1 MTMAT
6 AIPTA
11 TALDPH
17 VIRKDFPALLQDVH
31 GKPLV
36 YLDNAATSQK
46 PERVIR
52 ALTHYLERDNANV
65 HRGIHHLSFRATEAY
80 EGARSR
86 VAEWLGAATP
96 KEVIWTR
103 GATEAINLVAS
114 SWGPANLREGDEILL
129 TTLEHHSNIVPWQL
143 LAGRTGARLRYI
155 EMDDEGSLRL
165 DMLPEVLTDRTRLVA
180 IGHIS
185 NALGTINPVAE
196 IAAAAHAQGAL
207 VLVDGAQGAP
217 HFKPDV
223 KALGC
228 DFYAFSS
235 HKMVGP
241 TGIGAL
247 WARMELL
254 EEMPP
259 YQGGGEM
266 IDVVGRE
273 STTWAKVPSKFEA
286 GTPHIAG
293 AIGAAVAISYLERI
307 GYDAIVQHEHGL
319 LQYATERLEDLPG
332 IRILGPKDLTK
343 RSAVVSFLLED
354 AHPHDVAQVLDSE
367 AIAIRAGHHC
377 AQLVMQHFGV
387 AATSRASFYLYNTEE
402 DVDHMLKVLPE
413 LVGKLRAMPF
423 LVSSTT

>member
-6 AIPTA
+6 AVTPA

-17 VIRKDFPALLQDVH
+17 VIRQDFPALLQEIH

-52 ALTHYLERDNANV
+52 ALNHYFERDNANV
-65 HRGIHHLSFRATEAY
+65 HRGIHQLSCRATEAY
-80 EGARSR
+80 EGARDL
-86 VAEWLGAATP
+86 VAEWLGADTP
-96 KEVIWTR
+96 EEVIWTR
-103 GATEAINLVAS
+103 GATEAINLVAT
-114 SWGPANLREGDEILL
+114 SWGSANLREGDEILL

-143 LAGRTGARLRYI
+143 IAERTGALLRYI
-155 EMDDEGSLRL
+155 EIDDEGMLRL
-165 DMLPEVLTDRTRLVA
+165 DTLPEVLTDRTRLVA
-180 IGHIS
+180 LGQVS

-196 IAAAAHAQGAL
+196 VAAAAHAQGAL

-247 WARMELL
+247 WARRELL

-266 IDVVGRE
+266 IDIVGRD
-273 STTWAKVPSKFEA
+273 STSWATVPYKFEA
-286 GTPHIAG
+286 GTPHISG
-293 AIGAAVAISYLERI
+293 AIGAAVAVSYLERI
-307 GYDAIVQHEHGL
+307 GYDAIAQHERQL

-332 IRILGPKDLTK
+332 IRILGPKDLDK
-343 RSAVVSFLLED
+343 RSAVVSFLLDD

-387 AATSRASFYLYNTEE
+387 PATSRASFYLYNTED
-402 DVDHMLKVLPE
+402 DVDRLREGIEKVIE
-413 LVGKLRAMPF
+413 LFGRR
-423 LVSSTT
+423 

>member
-6 AIPTA
+6 VITPA

-17 VIRKDFPALLQDVH
+17 VVRKDFPALLQEIH

-52 ALTHYLERDNANV
+52 ALNHYFERDNANV
-65 HRGIHHLSFRATEAY
+65 HRGIHHLSCRATEAY
-80 EGARSR
+80 EGARGR
-86 VAEWLGAATP
+86 VAEWLGADTP
-96 KEVIWTR
+96 EEVIWTR
-103 GATEAINLVAS
+103 GTTEAINLVAS
-114 SWGPANLREGDEILL
+114 SWGSANLREGDEILL
-129 TTLEHHSNIVPWQL
+129 TALEHHSNIVPWQL
-143 LAGRTGARLRYI
+143 IAERTGARLRYI
-155 EMDDEGSLRL
+155 EIDDEGMLRI

-180 IGHIS
+180 LGHVS

-247 WARMELL
+247 WARRELL

-266 IDVVGRE
+266 IDIVGRD
-273 STTWAKVPSKFEA
+273 STSWATVPYKFEA
-286 GTPHIAG
+286 GTPHISG
-293 AIGAAVAISYLERI
+293 AIGAAVAVSYLERI
-307 GYDAIVQHEHGL
+307 GYDAIAQHERGL

-332 IRILGPKDLTK
+332 IRVLGPKDLEK
-343 RSAVVSFLLED
+343 RSSVVSFLLDD

-387 AATSRASFYLYNTEE
+387 AATSRASFYLYNTED
-402 DVDHMLKVLPE
+402 DVDRLREGIEKVIE
-413 LVGKLRAMPF
+413 LFGRR
-423 LVSSTT
+423 

>member
-17 VIRKDFPALLQDVH
+17 VIRKDFPALLQNVH

-273 STTWAKVPSKFEA
+273 STTWATVPSKFEA

-307 GYDAIVQHEHGL
+307 GYDAIARHEHGL
-319 LQYATERLEDLPG
+319 LQYATDRLEDLPG
-332 IRILGPKDLTK
+332 IRILGPKDLEK

-377 AQLVMQHFGV
+377 AQLVMEHFGV

-402 DVDHMLKVLPE
+402 DVDRLREGLEKVIE
-413 LVGKLRAMPF
+413 LFGRR
-423 LVSSTT
+423 

>member
-6 AIPTA
+6 VITPA

-17 VIRKDFPALLQDVH
+17 VVRKDFPALLQEIH

-52 ALTHYLERDNANV
+52 ALNHYFERDNANV
-65 HRGIHHLSFRATEAY
+65 HRGIHHLSCRATEAY
-80 EGARSR
+80 EGARGR
-86 VAEWLGAATP
+86 VAEWLGADTP
-96 KEVIWTR
+96 EEVIWTR
-103 GATEAINLVAS
+103 GTTEAINLVAS
-114 SWGPANLREGDEILL
+114 SWGSANLREGDEILL
-129 TTLEHHSNIVPWQL
+129 TALEHHSNIVPWQL
-143 LAGRTGARLRYI
+143 IAERTGARLRYI
-155 EMDDEGSLRL
+155 EIDDEGMLRI

-180 IGHIS
+180 LGHVS

-247 WARMELL
+247 WARRELL

-266 IDVVGRE
+266 IDIVGRD
-273 STTWAKVPSKFEA
+273 STSWATVPYKFEA
-286 GTPHIAG
+286 GTPHISG
-293 AIGAAVAISYLERI
+293 AIGAAVAVSYLDRI
-307 GYDAIVQHEHGL
+307 GYDAIAQHERGL

-332 IRILGPKDLTK
+332 IRVLGPKDLEK
-343 RSAVVSFLLED
+343 RSSVVSFLLDD

-367 AIAIRAGHHC
+367 AVAIRAGHHC

-387 AATSRASFYLYNTEE
+387 AATSRASFYLYNTED
-402 DVDHMLKVLPE
+402 DVDRLREGIEKVIE
-413 LVGKLRAMPF
+413 LFGRR
-423 LVSSTT
+423 

>member
-86 VAEWLGAATP
+86 VAEWLGATTP

-273 STTWAKVPSKFEA
+273 STTWATVPSKFEA

-307 GYDAIVQHEHGL
+307 GYDAIAQHEHGL

-377 AQLVMQHFGV
+377 AQLVMEHFGV

-402 DVDHMLKVLPE
+402 DVDRLREGLEKVIE
-413 LVGKLRAMPF
+413 LFGRR
-423 LVSSTT
+423 

>member
-6 AIPTA
+6 AITPA

-17 VIRKDFPALLQDVH
+17 VVRKDFPALLQEIH

-52 ALTHYLERDNANV
+52 ALNHYLERDNANV
-65 HRGIHHLSFRATEAY
+65 HRGIHHLSCRATEAY
-80 EGARSR
+80 EGARGR
-86 VAEWLGAATP
+86 VAEWLGADTP
-96 KEVIWTR
+96 EEVIWTR

-114 SWGPANLREGDEILL
+114 SWGSANLREGDEILL
-129 TTLEHHSNIVPWQL
+129 TEMEHHSNIVPWQL
-143 LAGRTGARLRYI
+143 IAERTGARLRYI
-155 EMDDEGSLRL
+155 EIDDEGMLRI

-180 IGHIS
+180 LGHVS

-247 WARMELL
+247 WARRELL

-266 IDVVGRE
+266 IDIVGRD
-273 STTWAKVPSKFEA
+273 STSWASVPYKFEA
-286 GTPHIAG
+286 GTPH
-293 AIGAAVAISYLERI
+293 
-307 GYDAIVQHEHGL
+307 
-319 LQYATERLEDLPG
+319 
-332 IRILGPKDLTK
+332 
-343 RSAVVSFLLED
+343 
-354 AHPHDVAQVLDSE
+354 
-367 AIAIRAGHHC
+367 
-377 AQLVMQHFGV
+377 
-387 AATSRASFYLYNTEE
+387 
-402 DVDHMLKVLPE
+402 
-413 LVGKLRAMPF
+413 
-423 LVSSTT
+423 